1 MNSLNPKIDI
11 QKCGCSSSSDCL
23 GFDKKTRTGDD
34 QCYIDYETVQSVSQG
49 AYTLQNFRSCECGA
63 PGPKSVAFSQPNVNF
78 QVPQGWSG
86 ENGCLIDNDSI
97 LRYEHKLTNLN
108 TINTLY
114 ERPYLTVPYMGRGV
128 PHPNEESALQP
139 GESTTMKRSCN
150 TLAGVSIENF
160 FTPLVDNLRN
170 NVQNTKH
177 IIPEDSS
184 ESWVRGGLSSRA
196 MVRNFDYIQRCG

>member
-1 MNSLNPKIDI
+1 
-11 QKCGCSSSSDCL
+11 
-23 GFDKKTRTGDD
+23 
-34 QCYIDYETVQSVSQG
+34 
-49 AYTLQNFRSCECGA
+49 
-63 PGPKSVAFSQPNVNF
+63 
-78 QVPQGWSG
+78 
-86 ENGCLIDNDSI
+86 
-97 LRYEHKLTNLN
+97 
-108 TINTLY
+108 
-114 ERPYLTVPYMGRGV
+114 MGRGV

-184 ESWVRGGLSSRA
+184 DSWVRGGLSSRA